1 MPFILEMTGDI
12 HHESMPVEITLYLCT
27 DDKHVRI
34 KEKGKK
40 GNRTSTSLS
49 SEMLKDFAFL
59 PNLPLFSTSYMHIK
73 TNTNEKP

>member
-34 KEKGKK
+34 KEKEKK